1 MNILNWRLRVWPA
14 AGAAQ
19 PRIIERDTSW
29 VLPAGFALP
38 LTPEGD
44 AREGRFPAKGSGI
57 QLPTLSAVQFQIE
70 TAPDVWTSLY
80 YGEVK
85 QGGNARDVKG
95 ENYVLRSL
103 SRSLGEVVV
112 PEGFSTP
119 DQAAHLTIRAI
130 VEAVLPDLAGIVEYD
145 ALLVAD
151 LGFTF
156 GAIRNGNQQ
165 TALALIEAVVAAG
178 AALQVNDVPTPV
190 HAVYGVNP
198 DRKYFCQVRK
208 TDTVVLTAEDIA
220 LLEWKSPVAETPC
233 TAVLW
238 FIAKRADGSW
248 VKHLSVSPHAATYRK
263 RVKPLSVDATLDVW
277 RKVPGTFQVGQL
289 AGGSE
294 DYTFTPDAVQP
305 SPEAVAGLTD
315 GLIARTDPK
324 LSVTASAA
332 GAYVWFKSNGLQ
344 IDRVTVAGADAT
356 ATPASPSGNVGLLW
370 HPGDAVPTAA
380 SLLTIYH
387 PFLPGSFL
395 PGHGTGW
402 SAYTRSQ
409 PEAQGARRSC
419 RRCCRWWR
427 TPTMLYSWP
436 SSARRASIPRCWIRW
451 PKRTTASQPRN
462 RLRSC
467 CTA

>member
-220 LLEWKSPVAETPC
+220 LLEWKSPVAETPARRC
-233 TAVLW
+233 C
-238 FIAKRADGSW
+238 GS
-248 VKHLSVSPHAATYRK
+248 
-263 RVKPLSVDATLDVW
+263 
-277 RKVPGTFQVGQL
+277 
-289 AGGSE
+289 
-294 DYTFTPDAVQP
+294 
-305 SPEAVAGLTD
+305 
-315 GLIARTDPK
+315 
-324 LSVTASAA
+324 
-332 GAYVWFKSNGLQ
+332 
-344 IDRVTVAGADAT
+344 
-356 ATPASPSGNVGLLW
+356 SPSG
-370 HPGDAVPTAA
+370 PMA
-380 SLLTIYH
+380 
-387 PFLPGSFL
+387 PGSS
-395 PGHGTGW
+395 T
-402 SAYTRSQ
+402 
-409 PEAQGARRSC
+409 
-419 RRCCRWWR
+419 
-427 TPTMLYSWP
+427 
-436 SSARRASIPRCWIRW
+436 
-451 PKRTTASQPRN
+451 
-462 RLRSC
+462 
-467 CTA
+467 